1 MQPQF
6 TLPYSEFKV
15 AEILNQKFKPY
26 SVFIPTSSQEK
37 GIDLILY
44 NRKATKDRV
53 VTIQVKSSRAYYES
67 NKLSKSKKTKFKH
80 YLWLN
85 RFEVQENADLF
96 FLIGIYPEMPPDKN
110 VNEVNCRSVDW
121 ETVILVFKKDEM
133 KNFLDQVRLKR
144 DPEKEDKMFAFG
156 FDEMDNICWTRG
168 CPEPEPQPMSEYLL
182 KNRIDMIHE
191 MLE

>member
-67 NKLSKSKKTKFKH
+67 NKLSKSKKT
-80 YLWLN
+80 LN
-85 RFEVQENADLF
+85 CNSKL
-96 FLIGIYPEMPPDKN
+96 N
-110 VNEVNCRSVDW
+110 
-121 ETVILVFKKDEM
+121 
-133 KNFLDQVRLKR
+133 
-144 DPEKEDKMFAFG
+144 
-156 FDEMDNICWTRG
+156 
-168 CPEPEPQPMSEYLL
+168 
-182 KNRIDMIHE
+182 
-191 MLE
+191 